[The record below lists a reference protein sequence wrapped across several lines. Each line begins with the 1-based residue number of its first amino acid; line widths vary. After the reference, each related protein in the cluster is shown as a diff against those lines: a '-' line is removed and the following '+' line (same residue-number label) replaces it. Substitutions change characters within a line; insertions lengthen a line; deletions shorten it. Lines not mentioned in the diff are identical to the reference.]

1 MLAGNAHFS
10 SFSFCA
16 ATAWAALNPPARLTP
31 LKGEKSKGDLVSV
44 TDKAIV
50 LKVDGKDVSSTPVD
64 QTLTLVFGPVADA
77 KSTPHTLVELID
89 GSLLRC
95 NKLAFKGKNVTLTT
109 LAGMNVAVPITSLKT
124 VQKEANDVAII
135 ASWKQRMET
144 IGKPTHDILFV
155 KAADGKLQPLE
166 GTFYDAN
173 DEGDK
178 IEFLTKD
185 DQEAGKTEKK
195 LAALEKI
202 VGMSFRRP
210 AVPFPKELLCRVS
223 DTQGSTLMT
232 SSVELKDG
240 KFNVATVSGATADLP
255 AALVAKLD
263 YSKGK
268 FVYLS
273 DYNIAQMRVVE
284 KGAMNDPKM
293 LFPFKRDINLE
304 GTGPI
309 MIASKSFAKGLSV
322 HSYTDFTFE
331 LDGAYR
337 EFKAVVGVDDNIKQ
351 AFDAPT
357 KIRIEGDGKELATIE
372 VTRKDGAKPI
382 FLNVLDVQRLRI
394 IVSGEKL
401 FGISS
406 HVALGDALVTK

>member
-1 MLAGNAHFS
+1 MLAKRALLIFCL
-10 SFSFCA
+10 CA
-16 ATAWAALNPPARLTP
+16 ATALAADPPQLTP
-31 LKGEKSKGDLVSV
+31 LKGEKFRGDLVSV
-44 TDKAIV
+44 NDKEVV
-50 LKVDGKDVSSTPVD
+50 LKVDGKAVATPVGE
-64 QTLTLVFGPVADA
+64 TLTVDFGPIADA

-89 GSLLRC
+89 GSVLRC
-95 NKLAFKGKNVTLTT
+95 NKLAFKGKNVTVTT
-109 LAGMNVAVPITSLKT
+109 LAGTIVTVPIASLKT

-135 ASWKQRMET
+135 AAWKQRMET
-144 IGKPTHDILFV
+144 IGKPTHDILFF
-155 KAADGKLQPLE
+155 KNPEGKLQYFE
-166 GTFYDAN
+166 GTFYDAT

-178 IEFLTKD
+178 IEFLAKD
-185 DQEAGKTEKK
+185 ADSKNMAG
-195 LAALEKI
+195 LDKI
-202 VGMSFRRP
+202 AGMSFRRP
-210 AVPFPKELLCRVS
+210 AAVFPKSLLCRVS

-232 SSVELKDG
+232 ASVELKDG
-240 KFNVATVSGATADLP
+240 TFVVTTVSGAKAELGTAL
-255 AALVAKLD
+255 LAKLD

-268 FVYLS
+268 FTYLS

-293 LFPFKRDINLE
+293 LFPFKRDTNLE

-309 MIASKSFAKGLSV
+309 MINSKSFAKGLSV
-322 HSYTDFTFE
+322 HSYSDLTFE

-337 EFKAVVGVDDNIKQ
+337 EFKAVIGVDDNIKQ

-357 KIRIEGDGKELATIE
+357 KIRIEADGKELSTIE

-382 FLNVLDVQRLRI
+382 ALNVLDVQRLRI
-394 IVSGEKL
+394 IVSGDKL